1 MDRDTVEMT
10 VIKLVNRFRMFE
22 KSGGPA
28 SLATNLPSAA
38 SLGPWLRTKECES
51 RAFEPSLLTARA
63 RADHS
68 QIERQ
73 RSEASGETLAE
84 TTPQHLIQ
92 LSDPRVI
99 IDTPEA
105 YEVTIAS
112 PKPNQT
118 RPDQTKLGSESDIT
132 TFSKHNNIGI
142 CQNVRQD
149 PERQPGSQVPPTL
162 AVGLGVAKPAGR
174 GVNVFL
180 RIGEDPSRVEYH
192 LALPIRDGESVEVE
206 GDADC
211 QLVYERVLVCLLL
224 RGNVFVVEHLVDM
237 ALTYPVMNLKLLV
250 TAMEH
255 PSMTSQHPKMA
266 SEHGGRQ
273 TRQNPQHQA
282 SRSFLL
288 RIQ

>member
-1 MDRDTVEMT
+1 MDRDTVERT
-10 VIKLVNRFRMFE
+10 VIKLINRIRMFD

-38 SLGPWLRTKECES
+38 SLGPWL
-51 RAFEPSLLTARA
+51 
-63 RADHS
+63 
-68 QIERQ
+68 
-73 RSEASGETLAE
+73 
-84 TTPQHLIQ
+84 
-92 LSDPRVI
+92 
-99 IDTPEA
+99 
-105 YEVTIAS
+105 
-112 PKPNQT
+112 
-118 RPDQTKLGSESDIT
+118 
-132 TFSKHNNIGI
+132 
-142 CQNVRQD
+142 
-149 PERQPGSQVPPTL
+149 VPPTL

>member
-1 MDRDTVEMT
+1 MDRDTVERT
-10 VIKLVNRFRMFE
+10 VIKLINRIRMFD

-38 SLGPWLRTKECES
+38 SLGPWLRSKECES

-63 RADHS
+63 RADHT

-73 RSEASGETLAE
+73 RSEASGETLVE
-84 TTPQHLIQ
+84 KTPQHLIQ

-99 IDTPEA
+99 FDTPEA
-105 YEVTIAS
+105 
-112 PKPNQT
+112 PDQT
-118 RPDQTKLGSESDIT
+118 RPDQTKLGSESDII

-282 SRSFLL
+282 SR
-288 RIQ
+288 